1 MLTNIAAASSEVFD
15 VKLGNYKL
23 NFDEPLG
30 GGTFGQVYRA
40 RHVNGGPVVALKRI
54 RWQVDTSLLPVNPRQ
69 EVDSYK
75 AVPVHDNIVK
85 LLDHDIAERY
95 IQYFLSK

>member
-15 VKLGNYKL
+15 VKLGDYKL

-54 RWQVDTSLLPVNPRQ
+54 RWHVDTSLLPVNTRQ

-75 AVPVHDNIVK
+75 AVPAHDNIVK
-85 LLDHDIAERY
+85 LFDHDISERY
-95 IQYFLSK
+95 TYKVLFK